1 MELLWIV
8 GLAAAG
14 IGGGTW
20 YSHNRLVALDS
31 RCERALADIDVQLK
45 HRHSLLPNLFET
57 VKAFT
62 AHERG
67 TIEAVVTA
75 RAAALRATSP
85 EAQLQAEAALGHGI
99 AQLFTIA
106 ENYPEL
112 QASEHFRDLRRE
124 LADTENKLAATR
136 RFLNAAVN
144 EYNSTLRQFPANV
157 IAGAARL
164 HKRAFYDIGIE
175 RVLIDDAP
183 VFKH

>member
-85 EAQLQAEAALGHGI
+85 EAQLQAEAALGH
-99 AQLFTIA
+99 ASRSCSRSPRTIPSCRPPSISA
-106 ENYPEL
+106 TCG
-112 QASEHFRDLRRE
+112 ASSP
-124 LADTENKLAATR
+124 TR
-136 RFLNAAVN
+136 RTSSRRHDV
-144 EYNSTLRQFPANV
+144 S
-157 IAGAARL
+157 
-164 HKRAFYDIGIE
+164 
-175 RVLIDDAP
+175 
-183 VFKH
+183 